1 MLLIY
6 FQDDL
11 TIIRSTVGAATLIVL
26 FRFPDDRDLNRYSGS
41 TGSKD
46 PVMLP
51 EKICDDTETG
61 QQLNN
66 RIKIHASSFQSAFT
80 DRSERIPRI
89 RKKQAHQRIDDC
101 G

>member
-51 EKICDDTETG
+51 EKICDDTEIG

-66 RIKIHASSFQSAFT
+66 RIKIHASSFPVCIHGPVGKDSSNQEETGTSAY
-80 DRSERIPRI
+80 
-89 RKKQAHQRIDDC
+89 
-101 G
+101 